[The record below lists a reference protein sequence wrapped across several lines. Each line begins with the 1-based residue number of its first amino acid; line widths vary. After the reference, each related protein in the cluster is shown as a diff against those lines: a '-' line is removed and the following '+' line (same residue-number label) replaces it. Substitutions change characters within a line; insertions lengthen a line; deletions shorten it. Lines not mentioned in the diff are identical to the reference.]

1 MDAQVKEYL
10 KAKQERD
17 EELDEQQIPLGN
29 PSPQQ
34 EETENEDDDIIE
46 GEETVQV
53 RLDSGEVVEIPLR
66 FIEPREPESEGDV
79 EMTDAPEAPQ
89 EAIPEE
95 AVLSEGTQTPESR
108 DDPTISQAT
117 KGWIS
122 GLEFR
127 RLTTFDKPAAR
138 SCLRAKQ
145 HLMRCEQAWWDAN
158 QNNDHERKYE
168 VYGEMDKHYEFLDCE
183 DLPF

>member
-29 PSPQQ
+29 PSPQR
-34 EETENEDDDIIE
+34 EKKENEDDDIIE

-79 EMTDAPEAPQ
+79 EMTAAPEEAPQ
-89 EAIPEE
+89 EATPEE
-95 AVLSEGTQTPESR
+95 AVLSEGTQMPESR

-138 SCLRAKQ
+138 SCLR
-145 HLMRCEQAWWDAN
+145 
-158 QNNDHERKYE
+158 QNNI
-168 VYGEMDKHYEFLDCE
+168 
-183 DLPF
+183 